1 MSRLPNLF
9 YAQSGGMTAVIN
21 ASAAGVMQAARQQR
35 DRIGRV
41 YAGENGIMG
50 ALLEELFDLSRES
63 AASIAALR
71 GTPGG
76 AFGSSRYALG
86 TPESHPQHYARILDV
101 FRAHDIR
108 WFLYNGGGGSAGTC
122 LHVANAAKQAGY
134 PLSVIHIPK
143 TVDNDLACTDFSPG
157 FGSVAKY
164 TAVSVRE
171 AALDVASMC
180 ATSTQV
186 FVMEV
191 MGRHAGWIAAAS
203 ALAQEN
209 GQGPPHLILFPEVPF
224 AQDVFLEK
232 VKGIVAA
239 EGFCVVV
246 AAEGLA
252 VHNPLVNASAV
263 QQADHGK
270 DRLNVHTGNAA
281 PFIARLIETHL
292 HMRCHFAVSD
302 YLQRSARHIA
312 SATDVDAAWR
322 VGLAAVEMAL
332 AGEDRVMA
340 ALQRRS
346 TARDMPW
353 DYVYRNDVHWD
364 IIAQPLRRVVGKEV
378 CLPRR
383 YIRRDGF
390 GITAACRAHLLP
402 LIQGEDYPP
411 YSNGLPRHAVL
422 KRVKAQKQLPA
433 FRVSG

>member
-1 MSRLPNLF
+1 MPRLPNLF

-21 ASAAGVMQAARQQR
+21 ATAAGVMQAARQHR

-41 YAGENGIMG
+41 YAGEYGIMG
-50 ALLEELFDLSRES
+50 ALFEELFDLSRES
-63 AASIAALR
+63 ASTIAALR
-71 GTPGG
+71 HTPGG

-86 TPESHPQHYARILDV
+86 TPESHPQHYARILEV

-108 WFLYNGGGGSAGTC
+108 WFLYNGGGGSAGTS
-122 LHVANAAKQAGY
+122 LHIANAAQQAGY
-134 PLSVIHIPK
+134 PLSVIHLPK
-143 TVDNDLACTDFSPG
+143 TVDNDMALTDFAPG

-203 ALAQEN
+203 ALAQE
-209 GQGPPHLILFPEVPF
+209 GGAGAPHLILFPEVPF
-224 AQDVFLEK
+224 DQDAFLKK
-232 VKGIVAA
+232 VKETVAA

-246 AAEGLA
+246 TAEGLA
-252 VHNPLVNASAV
+252 VNNPLVDENAV
-263 QQADHGK
+263 IQADHGK

-281 PFIARLIETHL
+281 PYIARLIEARL

-312 SATDVDAAWR
+312 SAMDVDAAWR
-322 VGLAAVEMAL
+322 VGFSAVEMAL
-332 AGEDRVMA
+332 VGENRVMA
-340 ALQRRS
+340 GLQRQS
-346 TARDMPW
+346 SARDVHG
-353 DYVYRNDVHWD
+353 DDVRWD
-364 IIAQPLRRVVGKEV
+364 IVSQPLGRVVRKEV

-390 GITAACRAHLLP
+390 GITEACRAYLLP

-411 YSNGLPRHAVL
+411 YTNGLPQHAVL
-422 KRVKAQKQLPA
+422 KRIRVKKKLPS
-433 FRVSG
+433 F